1 MADSTGTSTEPDPH
15 SYSLADQAA
24 RVARAQQQ
32 HHTRFLNIDSVYNPS
47 VLQNQRIAV
56 TGANRGLGLALATAV
71 AQVPGAQLVAL
82 VRSSSPELQALQPQQ
97 IITGMDVTNDE
108 TCAKIGEKITGGP
121 IDIVSGWLLYR
132 SYNKQ
137 SS

>member
-1 MADSTGTSTEPDPH
+1 MADSTSSPTEQTPH

-32 HHTRFLNIDSVYNPS
+32 QNTRFLNIDSVYNPS
-47 VLQNQRIAV
+47 VLENKRIAI

-71 AQVPGAQLVAL
+71 SQVPGAQLVAL

-108 TCAKIGEKITGGP
+108 ACAKIGAQITGGP
-121 IDIVSGWLLYR
+121 IDIVSG
-132 SYNKQ
+132 
-137 SS
+137 